1 MVGSEVDFGGRTN
14 RTSQWF
20 GYGDVGKEEIKGNS
34 QQLANRMLS

>member
-1 MVGSEVDFGGRTN
+1 MVGSEVDCGGRTD

-20 GYGDVGKEEIKGNS
+20 GYGGVSTEGMKGNS